1 MAEIEVNVEGS
12 GPVRVAAGATLLDV
26 AAAAKVED
34 ALVARRGDLLV
45 DLASPARKGETVA
58 FLSYED

>member
-12 GPVRVAAGATLLDV
+12 GSVRVAAGASLLDV

-34 ALVARRGDLLV
+34 PLVARRGDLT
-45 DLASPARKGETVA
+45 ASTTTSTPRRR
-58 FLSYED
+58 